1 MPLQHQLRSPIL
13 IPELHTTIL
22 RARDDPLAIMRDGHR
37 EHIVLVA
44 REVEHA
50 LAEPLAGFTG
60 ITDSGVELPVL
71 ECSCRASRTR
81 GPCRRRKRD
90 RVDRVAV
97 PAEAVDERARRNVPD
112 AHDGVER
119 ARGDEARVGRDG
131 HARHARVD
139 VGIVV
144 DREHLRLACV
154 HVPYP
159 RRLVARA
166 RDDERA
172 VVRKVERVDFLLVAF
187 ERVPDAFA
195 GDIPYLWRGNRVNRR
210 TASVSGGPGR
220 GRK

>member
-1 MPLQHQLRSPIL
+1 MPLQHQLGPPVL
-13 IPELHTTIL
+13 IPKLHSTIL
-22 RARDDPLAIMRDGHR
+22 RARDDPLAVMRDRDR
-37 EHIVLVA
+37 EHIILVA
-44 REVEHA
+44 REVQHA
-50 LAEPLAGFTG
+50 LAEPLAGFARVVDG
-60 ITDSGVELPVL
+60 RVELPVL
-71 ECSCRASRTR
+71 ERLVERARHQALAV
-81 GPCRRRKRD
+81 GRKCD

-119 ARGDEARVGRDG
+119 ACGDEARIGRDG
-131 HARHARVD
+131 YARHARVD

-144 DREHLRLACV
+144 DREHLRVARV

-172 VVRKVERVDFLLVAF
+172 VVRKVERVDFLLVSF

-195 GDIPYLWRGNRVNRR
+195 GDVPYLRQI
-210 TASVSGGPGR
+210 
-220 GRK
+220 K